1 MGRKG
6 MLNCPA
12 PLGRGALTGTLKSP
26 EDIPKGDF
34 RCSIPRFQGEN
45 FETNAKLGKE
55 VEKLAREKA
64 CTPAQISIGWLLALS
79 RRPGLPKIIPIPGT
93 SKVERI
99 RENAKEVELT
109 DDDMAAIDKILAEFP
124 VVGERYGEAAMALLD
139 E

>member
-1 MGRKG
+1 

-34 RCSIPRFQGEN
+34 RCNIPRFQGEN
-45 FETNAKLGKE
+45 FEANAKLWKE
-55 VEKLAREKA
+55 VEKLAQNKG
-64 CTPAQISIGWLLALS
+64 CTPAQIAIGWLLALS
-79 RRPGLPKIIPIPGT
+79 RRPGMPKIIPIPGST
-93 SKVERI
+93 KVERV

-109 DDDMAAIDKILAEFP
+109 DDDMAVIDRILAEFP
-124 VVGERYGEAAMALLD
+124 VIGERYGAAGMALLD